1 MANHT
6 PIATVLSV
14 TGEVYVRNEEGQL
27 RLLEVG
33 DTLNEGD
40 VVIPSESGNLE
51 LIMEDGSPLTF
62 SDPVEVELTRDMLTD
77 PSVVA
82 EDESITDPSVAAVL
96 SALEAGQDPTD
107 VLPPPAAGAAPGD
120 EGHSFVRLSR
130 IVESVSGTTFG
141 GAAFAGFAQAFDTPD
156 LLNQEE
162 GDGEPVGEPSEGGP
176 PVALPDAVSLDEDT
190 SAVIFVLGN
199 DRDPDGDLD
208 PTSVRIVREPEHG
221 TVSVDPGTGAV
232 TYTPDPNYNGPDSF
246 EYTVDDEEG
255 NTSDPTPVDVTVN
268 PVADPPLAEDDV
280 ATTDEDS
287 AVVIDVLANDSD
299 PDGDLDPTT
308 VVITQQP
315 EHGTVTVDPVTG
327 EVTYTPDDNYNG
339 PDSFEYTV
347 QDAEGNTSNPAT
359 VNITVTPDGGP
370 PPAEEGPPVAAD
382 DVASTDE
389 DTSVVIDVVANDSD
403 PDGDLDPTTVVITQ
417 QPDHG
422 SVTIDPVTGAV
433 TYTPDDNYN
442 GPDSFLYTV
451 QDAAGNTSNPATVSI
466 TVNPVGDPPVAENDQ
481 ATTDEDTAVV
491 IDVVANDSDPD
502 GDLDPTTV
510 VITQQPDHGSVT
522 VDPVTGAVT
531 YTPDEN
537 YNGPDSFQYTIQ
549 DEAGNTS
556 NPATVNITVNPEGDP
571 PVAEDDV
578 ATTDEDTAVVID
590 VVANDSDPD
599 GDLDPTTV
607 VITQQPDHGSVTV
620 DLVTGAVTYTPDD
633 NYNGPDS
640 FQYTIQDEAGNT
652 SDPATVNI
660 TVNPIEDPPVAEDDA
675 ATTDEDT
682 AVVIDVVAN
691 DSDPDGDL
699 DPTTVV
705 ITQQPDHGSVS
716 VDPVTGAVTYT
727 PDDNYNGSDS
737 FQYTIQDEAGNT
749 SDPATVNITV
759 NPEGDPPVAK
769 DDATNTDEDTAVV
782 IDVVANDSDP
792 DGDLDPT
799 TVVITQQ
806 PDHGSV
812 TVDPVT
818 GAVTYTPDDNYNGP
832 DSFQYTIQDEAG
844 NTSDPAT
851 VNITVN
857 PVEDPPVAEDDV
869 ATTDEDTAVVIDVV
883 ANDSDPDGDLDPTT
897 VVITQQ
903 PDHGSVTVDP
913 VTGAVTYTPDDNY
926 NGPDNFQYTI
936 QDEAGNTSNPATVN
950 ITVNP
955 VNDPPEAVD
964 DNANTEEGSAVTIDV
979 LDNDSD
985 PDGDPIEINSFTQPS
1000 NGTVVLNP
1008 DGSFT
1013 YTPSGEFVGEDSFTY
1028 TIRDSSGAIS
1038 NTATVTITVSEDNPV
1053 ELDMTNSVG
1062 TVYDVGLLS
1071 VQDTSE
1077 STNGSFKV
1085 TAPDGLASITI
1096 AGTLL
1101 TVAELNQ
1108 ATPVDPLTVIN
1119 NGDEELVITAYD
1131 ANTGVVSY
1139 SYSLINPVSH
1149 AVNRDQSSVSFEV
1162 IATDV
1167 DGDTSAP
1174 GFIMVTQ
1181 IDDQPEII
1189 SVEDKSFINGVGQ
1202 VMGAVVV
1209 DLSADEPHTFSWG
1222 DVTTDVRIFVHGFE
1236 ITITTDDATRTAS
1249 GRLADNTLVFKLT
1262 VNDDLSGYTFEQFMD
1277 IQNLNEGKD
1286 FDLSAMFT
1294 VTDEDQDSDTDTI
1307 DIAVGEEDDGGGNN
1321 GGGEG
1326 NEVRPNEEG
1335 YVLSTSGDDDMI
1347 GEPGTD
1353 IFQWHLND
1361 GGPAGDPVRDVV
1373 NNFETGGPGA
1383 DGDVLDLS
1391 DLLVSEESG
1400 DLTDYLHFKLTDSG
1414 DTVLEVS
1421 TTGGFASGFDEDAVE
1436 QVIFINDVDLVT
1448 AFTDVNDV
1456 VDQGALIQSLVNNGS
1471 LITDI

>member
-14 TGEVYVRNEEGQL
+14 TGEVYARNEEGQL

-62 SDPVEVELTRDMLTD
+62 SDPVEVELTREMLTD

-162 GDGEPVGEPSEGGP
+162 GDSEPVGEPSEGGP

-199 DRDPDGDLD
+199 DSDPDGDLD

-221 TVSVDPGTGAV
+221 TVSVDPDTGAV

-327 EVTYTPDDNYNG
+327 EVTYTPDSNYNG

-370 PPAEEGPPVAAD
+370 PPVEEGPPVAAD

-422 SVTIDPVTGAV
+422 SVSVDPVTGAV

-466 TVNPVGDPPVAENDQ
+466 AVNPVGDPPVAENDQ

-531 YTPDEN
+531 YTPD
-537 YNGPDSFQYTIQ
+537 
-549 DEAGNTS
+549 
-556 NPATVNITVNPEGDP
+556 
-571 PVAEDDV
+571 
-578 ATTDEDTAVVID
+578 
-590 VVANDSDPD
+590 
-599 GDLDPTTV
+599 
-607 VITQQPDHGSVTV
+607 
-620 DLVTGAVTYTPDD
+620 D
-633 NYNGPDS
+633 NYNG
-640 FQYTIQDEAGNT
+640 A
-652 SDPATVNI
+652 
-660 TVNPIEDPPVAEDDA
+660 
-675 ATTDEDT
+675 
-682 AVVIDVVAN
+682 
-691 DSDPDGDL
+691 
-699 DPTTVV
+699 
-705 ITQQPDHGSVS
+705 
-716 VDPVTGAVTYT
+716 
-727 PDDNYNGSDS
+727 
-737 FQYTIQDEAGNT
+737 
-749 SDPATVNITV
+749 
-759 NPEGDPPVAK
+759 
-769 DDATNTDEDTAVV
+769 
-782 IDVVANDSDP
+782 
-792 DGDLDPT
+792 
-799 TVVITQQ
+799 
-806 PDHGSV
+806 
-812 TVDPVT
+812 
-818 GAVTYTPDDNYNGP
+818 

-857 PVEDPPVAEDDV
+857 PV
-869 ATTDEDTAVVIDVV
+869 
-883 ANDSDPDGDLDPTT
+883 
-897 VVITQQ
+897 
-903 PDHGSVTVDP
+903 
-913 VTGAVTYTPDDNY
+913 
-926 NGPDNFQYTI
+926 
-936 QDEAGNTSNPATVN
+936 
-950 ITVNP
+950 
-955 VNDPPEAVD
+955 NDPPEAVD
-964 DNANTEEGSAVTIDV
+964 DSASTEEGSAVTIDV

-1013 YTPSGEFVGEDSFTY
+1013 YTPSGEFMGEDSFTY
-1028 TIRDSSGAIS
+1028 TIRDSSGAVS

-1108 ATPVDPLTVIN
+1108 ATPVDPLAVIN
-1119 NGDEELVITAYD
+1119 NGDEELVVTGYD

-1149 AVNRDQSSVSFEV
+1149 AVNSDQSSVSFEV

-1167 DGDTSAP
+1167 DGDASAP

-1236 ITITTDDATRTAS
+1236 ISITTDDATRAAS

-1262 VNDDLSGYTFEQFMD
+1262 VNDDLSGYTYEQFMD
-1277 IQNLNEGKD
+1277 IHNLNEGQD
-1286 FDLSAMFT
+1286 FDLSATFT

-1307 DIAVGEEDDGGGNN
+1307 DIAVGEEDDGGGGN

-1361 GGPAGDPVRDVV
+1361 GGPVGDPVQDVV
-1373 NNFETGGPGA
+1373 KNFETGGPGA

-1421 TTGGFASGFDEDAVE
+1421 TTGGFAGGFDEDAVE